1 MTGLFGVEQDK
12 SFRDA
17 TARGITTPEMAPSN
31 FSDVFQSAY
40 DVGIIE
46 DVTGGVRRLQEQYIL
61 QQMDTL
67 SAYDEDFNSDRFA
80 AELPYDY
87 RGVEI
92 EGYNAAIDFFKM
104 SGERVKELGQ
114 LHGLEVET
122 WEDIETRV
130 KGETG
135 VLREKLTKASAT
147 ASPSDLLRG
156 QMAGLGWAIM
166 HDPTIIATLPIG
178 GVARG
183 STSAARIFSAMW
195 SEAAIL
201 GSLEAAIIQPQIY
214 FQKRSIESPYSILD
228 AAMAATM
235 VAAGGA
241 VFRGILGGSAEGAKK
256 IYATVRGAKDRSEVI
271 RLLREEAT
279 RLKEEGSA
287 ADAAVYDDLADA
299 VDNTPEKSIDPIE
312 QLGEEQ
318 AHLERM
324 DQATDE
330 VNTTGRPAQVETGQA
345 EYDATRAQLEAEGPG
360 RYALD
365 LGPELEFQRAADIE
379 SVDPRTVQ
387 ADAKTFQ
394 FKADTDVSGV
404 SERLKGVEKW
414 DPMLAGVSVIYER
427 ADGGR
432 FIVDGHQRLGL
443 AKRLI
448 EGGADPDSIR
458 LNAIVLREA
467 DGVSVGMARQA
478 SAIKNIAEG
487 TGTALDAA
495 KVLRELGEEGMR
507 AMPPLPPQSAL
518 VRDAVALSKHDEEA
532 FVYVANVLK
541 KEQYAHAAIVGD
553 LIDSGPEQL
562 AAIRALVEANP
573 GTLNQARFIID
584 QIKAAGFTKTE
595 TMDLFGGQTISET
608 LFKERAQVLDKAL
621 QTLRKD
627 TSTFRTL
634 VQREQDI
641 TGAGNILERESNI
654 QRLSDDE
661 KAIQALS
668 RLANY
673 KGPISEA
680 LNEAARRLKDGE
692 RIGTV
697 SRDFLNTAKR
707 IGFADDGARPTPGG
721 AGRTDESAPL
731 AESFGSELEP
741 QPGRALELDKLSDVD
756 RVEAE
761 AIFRGTQRDKV
772 KSLEGLIGDGGRLA
786 RRHQKELNKLG
797 DEIADELGV
806 EHRPPP
812 EGHKKPAQ
820 IERKVKDKYNGRYWM
835 ITDVTRTS
843 FLVDTPG
850 EADAIV
856 KALSE
861 RLKALD
867 EGWHIDLVQ
876 GYLDRKVLIKYRDGM
891 IGEVQIIG
899 REMYEAKFNRG
910 GHDAYY
916 KWRQTFEIDD
926 NGDLVIKDQ
935 AAYESLNREMS
946 DIYDA
951 ANQRSNAEFQAL
963 ESSLRPSESAS
974 RASTTRQGSPGSTLD
989 QALSPPDEGVRV
1001 TTTGIPSQESRATTL
1016 SEGGTARVSGIDEV
1030 STDIL
1035 PDDPEIGNILEAEAR
1050 ELETLMRENP
1060 DLEIPTDVRLD
1071 ADGNPVV
1078 ETARVRDVM
1087 DDIAEEDTRTTDM
1100 FTCMTGGAS
1109 G

>member
-61 QQMDTL
+61 QQMDAL

-122 WEDIETRV
+122 WEDIEARV
-130 KGETG
+130 KSETG

-235 VAAGGA
+235 VAVGGA
-241 VFRGILGGSAEGAKK
+241 AFRGILGGSAEGAKK
-256 IYATVRGAKDRSEVI
+256 IYATVRGAKDRSEVT

-279 RLKEEGSA
+279 RLKEEGSVGEA
-287 ADAAVYDDLADA
+287 EVYDDLADA
-299 VDNTPEKSIDPIE
+299 VENTPEKSIDPIE
-312 QLGEEQ
+312 QLRQEQ
-318 AHLERM
+318 THLERM

-345 EYDATRAQLEAEGPG
+345 EYDATRAQLEAEGP
-360 RYALD
+360 AFQD
-365 LGPELEFQRAADIE
+365 LMREQGVKPEV
-379 SVDPRTVQ
+379 VDPQTLRV
-387 ADAKTFQ
+387 DAKTFQ
-394 FKADTDVSGV
+394 FKADTDAEGV
-404 SERLKGVEKW
+404 SQRLKGVKEW
-414 DPMLAGVSVIYER
+414 DQISAGYLIVYES
-427 ADGGR
+427 ADGVR
-432 FIVDGHQRLGL
+432 FIADGHQRMGL

-448 EGGADPDSIR
+448 EGGADPDSIQ
-458 LNAIVLREA
+458 LNAYVLRER
-467 DGVSVGMARQA
+467 DGFTPGMARQA
-478 SAIKNIAEG
+478 AAMKNIREG

-495 KVLRELGEEGMR
+495 KVLRELGDEGMR
-507 AMPPLPPQSAL
+507 AMPSLPPTSAL
-518 VRDAVALSKHDEEA
+518 VRDAISLSRLDEEA
-532 FVYVANVLK
+532 FAYVANVLK
-541 KEQYAHAAIVGD
+541 REQYSHAALVGE
-553 LIDSGPEQL
+553 LIEAGPEQV
-562 AAIRALVEANP
+562 AAIRALIDADPKNL
-573 GTLNQARFIID
+573 TQARFIVQ
-584 QIKAAGFTKTE
+584 QIKEAGFAKTE

-621 QTLRKD
+621 QTIKRNTK
-627 TSTFRTL
+627 TFKNL
-634 VQREQDI
+634 IQQEEEI
-641 TGAGNILERESNI
+641 TGAGNVLERESNI
-654 QRLSDDE
+654 ERLSDDE
-661 KAIQALS
+661 KAIQSLS
-668 RLANY
+668 RLANV
-673 KGPISEA
+673 KGPISDA
-680 LNEAARRLKDGE
+680 LNAAARRLKDGE
-692 RIGTV
+692 KVGDV
-697 SRDFLNTAKR
+697 SRDFLDTFKR
-707 IGFADDGARPTPGG
+707 TGFADDSSRVVDGDSRLREQEAQARRESVDQPEL
-721 AGRTDESAPL
+721 GRPVRLSELSESA
-731 AESFGSELEP
+731 
-741 QPGRALELDKLSDVD
+741 RAKVELD
-756 RVEAE
+756 
-761 AIFRGTQRDKV
+761 FRGDQQRKV
-772 KSLEGLIGDGGRLA
+772 KSLAGLIGKDGKLA
-786 RRHQKELNKLG
+786 ERHQKELEAIA
-797 DEIADELGV
+797 DELSDELGV
-806 EHRPPP
+806 EHVRPP

-820 IERKVKDKYNGRYWM
+820 IERKVKDKYDGDYWQ
-835 ITDVTRTS
+835 ITDVSRTS
-843 FLVDTPG
+843 FVVDNP
-850 EADAIV
+850 ADAESVIQ
-856 KALSE
+856 ALGK
-861 RLKALD
+861 RLRSVD
-867 EGWHIDLVQ
+867 EDWHLHPDQ
-876 GYLDRKVLIKYRDGM
+876 GYMDRKVLVKYKDGR

-916 KWRQTFEIDD
+916 KWRLTHHQDA
-926 NGDLVIKDQ
+926 NGKLVVKDQ
-935 AAYESLNREMS
+935 EAFDSLNKEMADLYEGANQASNREFQSLFESL
-946 DIYDA
+946 
-951 ANQRSNAEFQAL
+951 
-963 ESSLRPSESAS
+963 
-974 RASTTRQGSPGSTLD
+974 RASSKTSSTSTVRQRLPGEELD
-989 QALSPPDEGVRV
+989 QAVSPPSAGSRT
-1001 TTTGIPSQESRATTL
+1001 TTTGIPSQESRSTTL
-1016 SEGGTARVSGIDEV
+1016 SAGGERAVGIDEV

-1060 DLEIPTDVRLD
+1060 DLEIATLRLD
-1071 ADGNPVV
+1071 EDGEVIS

-1087 DDIAEEDTRTTDM
+1087 DELAEEDTRTTDM

-1109 G
+1109 GKAA